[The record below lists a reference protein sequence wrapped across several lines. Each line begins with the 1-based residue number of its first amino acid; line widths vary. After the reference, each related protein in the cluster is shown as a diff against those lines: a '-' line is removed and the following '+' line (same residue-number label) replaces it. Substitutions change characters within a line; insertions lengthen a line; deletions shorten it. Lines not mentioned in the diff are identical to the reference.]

1 MAITSADLAGTGF
14 IEDLAGK
21 RRTAGAKLVYRD
33 VRISF
38 AKGAEE
44 LVHICANAVKNHPSL
59 FLCLCFQLALAFRRR
74 RF

>member
-1 MAITSADLAGTGF
+1 MAITSATLPGTGF

-38 AKGAEE
+38 AEGAKE
-44 LVHICANAVKNHPSL
+44 LVHICADPIKNHPSL
-59 FLCLCFQLALAFRRR
+59 FLCLCFQPALAFRRR
-74 RF
+74 